1 MYYVSQ
7 FNIVGYK
14 YKVNTEIFNLSLNM
28 HPNSI
33 VLSLVYLKSLAE
45 RFLFD
50 EEGTNDGGAVQD
62 GAQPERDMNRVLVR
76 KYDLL
81 ASI

>member
-1 MYYVSQ
+1 
-7 FNIVGYK
+7 
-14 YKVNTEIFNLSLNM
+14 M
-28 HPNSI
+28 HPI
-33 VLSLVYLKSLAE
+33 VCSMIPGLESFAE

-50 EEGTNDGGAVQD
+50 KEGTNDGGAIQN